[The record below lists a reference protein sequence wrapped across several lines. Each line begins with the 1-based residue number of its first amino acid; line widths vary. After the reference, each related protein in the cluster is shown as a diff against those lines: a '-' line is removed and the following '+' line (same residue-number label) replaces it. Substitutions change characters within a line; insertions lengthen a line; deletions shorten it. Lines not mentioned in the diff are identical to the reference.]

1 MINGLYILIC
11 AFGENESYKKNK
23 ILFCYTQKLVT
34 VLMAKESIWSYTDKW
49 VNIYLIKKLYI
60 LVDFV
65 SIAKRSGG
73 CMPATV
79 LHSYIC
85 SPGPFTIRLIIASY
99 NKIFLKIKPSETN

>member
-1 MINGLYILIC
+1 M
-11 AFGENESYKKNK
+11 SK
-23 ILFCYTQKLVT
+23 
-34 VLMAKESIWSYTDKW
+34 
-49 VNIYLIKKLYI
+49 YLIKKLYI

-79 LHSYIC
+79 LHSCYIC